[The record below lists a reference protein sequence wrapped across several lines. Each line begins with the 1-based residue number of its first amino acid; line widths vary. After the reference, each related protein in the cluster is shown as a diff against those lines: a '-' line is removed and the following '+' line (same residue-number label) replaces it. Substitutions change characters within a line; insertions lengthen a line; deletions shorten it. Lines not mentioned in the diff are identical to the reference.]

1 MAYNCDFCEKNP
13 GMKLQLGHDGPPTS
27 PWTENLLTGEPL
39 TECPLRTLLR
49 AWDTAPQLAAELDR
63 YLGTYYP
70 LYQDGHLLEAGGV
83 SDQPARY
90 LDYIVAIRSTEA
102 AVQKK
107 RDEIEAANKGEE

>member
-1 MAYNCDFCEKNP
+1 
-13 GMKLQLGHDGPPTS
+13 MKSQLGHDGPPTAYWS
-27 PWTENLLTGEPL
+27 ENLLTGATL
-39 TECPLRTLLR
+39 TECPLRTILR
-49 AWDTAPQLAAELDR
+49 AWDTDPALAAEFDR

-102 AVQKK
+102 AVQTK
-107 RDEIEAANKGEE
+107 RDEIDEKNRAASEGEQ